1 MEQGLLAARLY
12 TGQRR
17 KSRSAFHL
25 RIYCRNR
32 YRMSEHLQWDPLLI
46 QRYNRPGPRY
56 TSYPTA
62 VEFLPVSHDRFE
74 RDAFASRDTSK
85 PLSLYIHIPF
95 CAHVCYYCGCNKI
108 VTKRREQAE
117 PYLAILKQEI
127 LAKKQLL
134 GKQRRV
140 EQLHFGGGT
149 PTFLSDE
156 QLQELIEFLQQHFQ
170 FSDAPSA
177 DYSIEIDPR
186 ELRPGT
192 LSMLRQHGF
201 NRISF
206 GVQDLQE
213 QVQIAVNRVQPESM
227 IRAVMAEAREL
238 GFRSINMDL
247 IYGLPHQTLESF
259 DRTLD
264 TIIELSPDR
273 LSVFNYAHLPE
284 RFKPQRR
291 INADDLPSAH
301 EKLAILGHCIEKLSA
316 ADYHYVGMDHFA
328 KPDDELAQA
337 QAQGK
342 LHRNFQGYTTHGDCD
357 LIGFGVSSIS
367 QIGDYYLQNQ
377 VTVDAYEHCLSDNRL
392 PTLKYRHTRLD
403 DHIRRF
409 VIAELLCHLNVQFDQ
424 LDQRFAINSRDYL
437 SDSIADLQDM
447 VADEL
452 VMVDDVQI
460 RITEKGRLL
469 VRNACMAFDHY
480 LKQHEQQRFS
490 KAI

>member
-1 MEQGLLAARLY
+1 M
-12 TGQRR
+12 T
-17 KSRSAFHL
+17 
-25 RIYCRNR
+25 
-32 YRMSEHLQWDPLLI
+32 EHLAWDPLLI

-62 VEFLPVSHDRFE
+62 VEFLPVTDDHHE
-74 RDAFASRDTSK
+74 RQAFAQRDNSK

-108 VTKRREQAE
+108 VTKRREQAA
-117 PYLAILKQEI
+117 PYLEILKQEI
-127 LAKKQLL
+127 LAKKALL
-134 GKQRRV
+134 GNNRRV

-156 QLQELIEFLQQHFQ
+156 QLQELISFLQQHFD
-170 FSDAPSA
+170 FSQDNSA

-186 ELRPGT
+186 ELRPNT
-192 LSMLRQHGF
+192 LSMLRQLGF

-206 GVQDLQE
+206 GVQDLE
-213 QVQIAVNRVQPESM
+213 EKVQVAVNRVQPESM
-227 IRAVMAEAREL
+227 IRAVMKEAREL
-238 GFRSINMDL
+238 GYRSINMDL

-291 INADDLPSAH
+291 INGDDLPSAQ
-301 EKLAILGHCIEKLSA
+301 EKLAILGHCIEKLSG

-328 KPDDELAQA
+328 KPDDELAIA
-337 QAQGK
+337 QANGK

-377 VTVDAYEHCLSDNRL
+377 VTVDAYEHAIAAGQL
-392 PTLKYRHTRLD
+392 PTLKYRHIDQD
-403 DHIRRF
+403 DKIRRE
-409 VIAELLCHLNVQFDQ
+409 VIAELLCHLNIQFAE
-424 LDQRFAINSRDYL
+424 LDQKYAINSRDYL
-437 SDSIADLQDM
+437 SASIDELKPM
-447 VADEL
+447 LADEL
-452 VMVDDVQI
+452 VMVDDVEI
-460 RITEKGRLL
+460 RISDRGRLV

-480 LKQHEQQRFS
+480 LKQHEQPNQERRRFS

>member
-1 MEQGLLAARLY
+1 M
-12 TGQRR
+12 T
-17 KSRSAFHL
+17 
-25 RIYCRNR
+25 
-32 YRMSEHLQWDPLLI
+32 EHLAWDPLLI

-62 VEFLPVSHDRFE
+62 VEFLPVDDDGFE
-74 RDAFASRDTSK
+74 RQAFSERDTAT

-108 VTKRREQAE
+108 VTKRREQAA
-117 PYLAILKQEI
+117 PYLDVLKQEI
-127 LAKKQLL
+127 LSKKALL
-134 GKQRRV
+134 GDHRRV

-156 QLQELIEFLQQHFQ
+156 QLKELIEFLQQHFD
-170 FSDAPSA
+170 FSQSDSA

-186 ELRPGT
+186 ELRPNT
-192 LSMLRQHGF
+192 LSMLRQLGF

-206 GVQDLQE
+206 GVQDLE
-213 QVQIAVNRVQPESM
+213 EKVQQAVNRVQPESM

-238 GFRSINMDL
+238 GYRSINMDL

-259 DRTLD
+259 NRTLD

-291 INADDLPSAH
+291 INGDDLPSAQ

-316 ADYHYVGMDHFA
+316 ANYHYVGMDHFA
-328 KPDDELAQA
+328 KPDDELAIA
-337 QAQGK
+337 QANGK

-377 VTVDAYEHCLSDNRL
+377 VTVDAYEHAIADGRL
-392 PTLKYRHTRLD
+392 PTMKYRHIDQD
-403 DHIRRF
+403 DKIRRH
-409 VIAELLCHLNVQFDQ
+409 VIAELLCHLNIQFSQ
-424 LDQRFAINSRDYL
+424 LDEQYGINSKEYL
-437 SDSIADLQDM
+437 KDSTNELKPM
-447 VADEL
+447 LADEL
-452 VMVDDVQI
+452 VIVDDVQI
-460 RITEKGRLL
+460 RITEKGRLV
-469 VRNACMAFDHY
+469 VRNACMAFDNY
-480 LKQHEQQRFS
+480 LKQHAQQRFS

>member
-1 MEQGLLAARLY
+1 M
-12 TGQRR
+12 T
-17 KSRSAFHL
+17 
-25 RIYCRNR
+25 
-32 YRMSEHLQWDPLLI
+32 EHLAWDPLLI

-62 VEFLPVSHDRFE
+62 VEFLPVTDDHHE
-74 RDAFASRDTSK
+74 RQAFAQRDNNK

-108 VTKRREQAE
+108 VTKRREQAA
-117 PYLAILKQEI
+117 PYLEILKQEI
-127 LAKKQLL
+127 LAKKALL
-134 GKQRRV
+134 GNKRRV

-156 QLQELIEFLQQHFQ
+156 QLQELIRFLQQHFD
-170 FSDAPSA
+170 FSQDNSA

-186 ELRPGT
+186 ELRPNT
-192 LSMLRQHGF
+192 LSMLRQLGF

-206 GVQDLQE
+206 GVQDLE
-213 QVQIAVNRVQPESM
+213 EKVQVAVNRVQPESM
-227 IRAVMAEAREL
+227 IRAVMKEAREL
-238 GFRSINMDL
+238 GYRSINMDL

-291 INADDLPSAH
+291 INGDDLPSAQ
-301 EKLAILGHCIEKLSA
+301 EKLAILGHCIEKLSG

-328 KPDDELAQA
+328 KPDDELAIA
-337 QAQGK
+337 QANGK

-377 VTVDAYEHCLSDNRL
+377 VTVDAYEQAIAAGQL
-392 PTLKYRHTRLD
+392 PTLKYRHIDQD
-403 DHIRRF
+403 DKIRRE
-409 VIAELLCHLNVQFDQ
+409 VIAELLCHLNIQFAE
-424 LDQRFAINSRDYL
+424 LDQKYAINSRDYL
-437 SDSIADLQDM
+437 SASISELKPM
-447 VADEL
+447 LADEL
-452 VMVDDVQI
+452 VMVDDVEI
-460 RITEKGRLL
+460 RISDRGRLV

-480 LKQHEQQRFS
+480 LKQHEQPNQERRRFS

>member
-1 MEQGLLAARLY
+1 M
-12 TGQRR
+12 T
-17 KSRSAFHL
+17 
-25 RIYCRNR
+25 
-32 YRMSEHLQWDPLLI
+32 EHLAWDPLLI

-62 VEFLPVSHDRFE
+62 VEFLPVTDDHHE
-74 RDAFASRDTSK
+74 QQAFAQRDNSK

-108 VTKRREQAE
+108 VTKRREQAA
-117 PYLAILKQEI
+117 PYLEILKQEI
-127 LAKKQLL
+127 LAKKALL
-134 GKQRRV
+134 GNNRRV

-156 QLQELIEFLQQHFQ
+156 QLQELISFLQQHFD
-170 FSDAPSA
+170 FSQDNSA

-186 ELRPGT
+186 ELRPNT
-192 LSMLRQHGF
+192 LSMLRQLGF

-206 GVQDLQE
+206 GVQDLE
-213 QVQIAVNRVQPESM
+213 EKVQVAVNRVQPESM
-227 IRAVMAEAREL
+227 IRAVMKEAREL
-238 GFRSINMDL
+238 GYRSINMDL

-291 INADDLPSAH
+291 INGDDLPSAQ
-301 EKLAILGHCIEKLSA
+301 EKLAILGHCIEKLSG

-328 KPDDELAQA
+328 KPDDELAIA
-337 QAQGK
+337 QANGK

-377 VTVDAYEHCLSDNRL
+377 VTVDAYEHAIAAGQL
-392 PTLKYRHTRLD
+392 PTLKYRHIDQD
-403 DHIRRF
+403 DKIRRE
-409 VIAELLCHLNVQFDQ
+409 VIAELLCHLNIQFAE
-424 LDQRFAINSRDYL
+424 LDQKYAINSRDYL
-437 SDSIADLQDM
+437 SASIDELKPM
-447 VADEL
+447 LADEL
-452 VMVDDVQI
+452 VMVDDVEI
-460 RITEKGRLL
+460 RISDRGRLV

-480 LKQHEQQRFS
+480 LKQHEQPNQERRRFS

>member
-1 MEQGLLAARLY
+1 M
-12 TGQRR
+12 T
-17 KSRSAFHL
+17 
-25 RIYCRNR
+25 
-32 YRMSEHLQWDPLLI
+32 EHLAWDPLLI

-62 VEFLPVSHDRFE
+62 VEFLPVTDDHHE
-74 RDAFASRDTSK
+74 RQAFAQRDNNK

-108 VTKRREQAE
+108 VTKRREQAA
-117 PYLAILKQEI
+117 PYLEILKQEI
-127 LAKKQLL
+127 LAKKSLL
-134 GKQRRV
+134 GSNRRV

-156 QLQELIEFLQQHFQ
+156 QLQELIRFLQQHFD
-170 FSDAPSA
+170 FSQDSSA

-186 ELRPGT
+186 ELRPNT
-192 LSMLRQHGF
+192 LSMLRQLGF

-206 GVQDLQE
+206 GVQDLE
-213 QVQIAVNRVQPESM
+213 EKVQVAVNRVQPESM
-227 IRAVMAEAREL
+227 IRAVMKEAREL
-238 GFRSINMDL
+238 GYRSINMDL

-291 INADDLPSAH
+291 INGDDLPSAQ
-301 EKLAILGHCIEKLSA
+301 EKLAILGHCIEKLSG

-328 KPDDELAQA
+328 KPDDELAIA
-337 QAQGK
+337 QANGK

-377 VTVDAYEHCLSDNRL
+377 VTVDAYEHAIAAGQL
-392 PTLKYRHTRLD
+392 PTLKYRHIDQD
-403 DHIRRF
+403 DKIRRE
-409 VIAELLCHLNVQFDQ
+409 VIAELLCHLNIQFAE
-424 LDQRFAINSRDYL
+424 LDQKYAINSRDYL
-437 SDSIADLQDM
+437 SASIDELKPM
-447 VADEL
+447 LADEL
-452 VMVDDVQI
+452 VMVDDVEI
-460 RITEKGRLL
+460 RISDRGRLV

-480 LKQHEQQRFS
+480 LKQHEQPNQERRRFS

>member
-1 MEQGLLAARLY
+1 
-12 TGQRR
+12 
-17 KSRSAFHL
+17 
-25 RIYCRNR
+25 
-32 YRMSEHLQWDPLLI
+32 MSENLQWDPLLI

-62 VEFLPVSHDRFE
+62 VEFLPASNDRPE
-74 RDAFASRDTSK
+74 RDAFAKRDPSR
-85 PLSLYIHIPF
+85 PLSLYLHIPF

-117 PYLAILKQEI
+117 PYLELLKREI
-127 LAKKQLL
+127 LAKKALL
-134 GKQRRV
+134 GDQRRV

-149 PTFLSDE
+149 PTFLSDQ
-156 QLQELIEFLQQHFQ
+156 QLQELVEFLQQHFE
-170 FSDAPSA
+170 FSDADSA

-186 ELRPGT
+186 ELRPNT
-192 LSMLRQHGF
+192 LTLLRELGF

-206 GVQDLQE
+206 GVQDLE
-213 QVQIAVNRVQPESM
+213 EAVQIAVNRVQPESM
-227 IRAVMAEAREL
+227 IRAVMNEAREL
-238 GFRSINMDL
+238 GYRSINMDL

-264 TIIELSPDR
+264 TIIELNPDR

-291 INADDLPSAH
+291 INAEDLPSAH
-301 EKLAILGHCIEKLSA
+301 EKLAILGHCIEKLAA

-328 KPDDELAQA
+328 RPDDELAKA
-337 QAQGK
+337 QASGK

-377 VTVDAYEHCLSDNRL
+377 VTVDAYEHCLSDDRL
-392 PTLKYRHTRLD
+392 ATLKYRHISLD
-403 DHIRRF
+403 DKIRRE
-409 VIAELLCHLNVQFDQ
+409 VIAELLCHLSVRFDT
-424 LDQRFAINSRDYL
+424 LDNRYGINSREYL
-437 SDSIADLQDM
+437 QASLQELQPM
-447 VADEL
+447 LADEL
-452 VMVDDVQI
+452 VLIDDVQI

-469 VRNACMAFDHY
+469 ARNACMAFDSY

>member
-1 MEQGLLAARLY
+1 M
-12 TGQRR
+12 T
-17 KSRSAFHL
+17 
-25 RIYCRNR
+25 
-32 YRMSEHLQWDPLLI
+32 EHLAWDPLLI

-62 VEFLPVSHDRFE
+62 VEFLPVTDDHHE
-74 RDAFASRDTSK
+74 QQAFAQRDNSK

-108 VTKRREQAE
+108 VTKRREQAA
-117 PYLAILKQEI
+117 PYLEILKQEI
-127 LAKKQLL
+127 LAKKALL
-134 GKQRRV
+134 GNNRRV

-156 QLQELIEFLQQHFQ
+156 QLQELIRFLQQHFD
-170 FSDAPSA
+170 FSQDNSA

-186 ELRPGT
+186 ELRPNT
-192 LSMLRQHGF
+192 LSMLRQLGF

-206 GVQDLQE
+206 GVQDLE
-213 QVQIAVNRVQPESM
+213 EKVQVAVNRVQPESM
-227 IRAVMAEAREL
+227 IRAVMKEAREL
-238 GFRSINMDL
+238 GYRSINMDL

-291 INADDLPSAH
+291 INGDDLPSAQ
-301 EKLAILGHCIEKLSA
+301 EKLAILGHCIEKLSG

-328 KPDDELAQA
+328 KPDDELAIA
-337 QAQGK
+337 QANGK

-377 VTVDAYEHCLSDNRL
+377 VTVDAYEHAIAAGQL
-392 PTLKYRHTRLD
+392 PTLKYRHIDQD
-403 DHIRRF
+403 DKIRRE
-409 VIAELLCHLNVQFDQ
+409 VIAELLCHLNIQFAE
-424 LDQRFAINSRDYL
+424 LDQKYAINSRDYL
-437 SDSIADLQDM
+437 SASIDELKPM
-447 VADEL
+447 LADEL
-452 VMVDDVQI
+452 VMVDDVEI
-460 RITEKGRLL
+460 RISDRGRLV

-480 LKQHEQQRFS
+480 LKQHEQPNQERRRFS